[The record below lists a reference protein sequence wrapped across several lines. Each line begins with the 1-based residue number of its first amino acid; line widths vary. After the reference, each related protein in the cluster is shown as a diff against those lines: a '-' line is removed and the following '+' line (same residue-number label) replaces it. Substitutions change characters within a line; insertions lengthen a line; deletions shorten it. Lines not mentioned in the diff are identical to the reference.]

1 MYIMNSHPYEDGNGD
16 KVFEPLEPF
25 EHPNNCSTLYI
36 HDDLNPLT
44 PHGHIYN
51 KHTYWSIMIEP
62 CAICHESGG
71 EQVYCIPECN
81 HKYHTNC
88 IMTWFRTGHD
98 TCPLCNNQ
106 GINHGLNNTTWLNKL
121 EALENYKHLRLY
133 SRRKD
138 APEELKRS
146 VKSLRRT
153 EAKMQALRKKKKEF
167 VTSKHPRLTARDILN
182 KHTKLKREGWRI
194 ERLIRRKKLLIG
206 LSKRTVNIIIPIKKN
221 I

>member
-1 MYIMNSHPYEDGNGD
+1 
-16 KVFEPLEPF
+16 
-25 EHPNNCSTLYI
+25 
-36 HDDLNPLT
+36 
-44 PHGHIYN
+44 
-51 KHTYWSIMIEP
+51 MIEP

-106 GINHGLNNTTWLNKL
+106 GVNHGLNDTTWLNKL

-138 APEELKRS
+138 SFLSVHFPWYFSTIPFSGSFKEAVSQRVASCHSINLSRDVQVELLGNS
-146 VKSLRRT
+146 PICLS
-153 EAKMQALRKKKKEF
+153 ALSMIFFRFFMIVHE
-167 VTSKHPRLTARDILN
+167 
-182 KHTKLKREGWRI
+182 
-194 ERLIRRKKLLIG
+194 IG
-206 LSKRTVNIIIPIKKN
+206 YC
-221 I
+221 